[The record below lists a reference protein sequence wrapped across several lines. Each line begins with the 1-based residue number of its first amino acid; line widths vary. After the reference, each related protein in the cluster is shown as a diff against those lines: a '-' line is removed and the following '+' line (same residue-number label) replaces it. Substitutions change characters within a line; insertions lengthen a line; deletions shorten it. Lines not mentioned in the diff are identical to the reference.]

1 MPSAKQVTEVR
12 PADAELRREIEA
24 VEAERIRALVEVDLD
39 ALADLYHEALVHIH
53 APGVRHTKAMLLEH
67 TRTRQAYREI
77 QRGEL
82 TITQLAEDVV
92 AVTGSIRNRLGNPD
106 GSERVVDGIV
116 TQVLHRDDDGRWRFV
131 SFQLTPFG
139 EKVWGDLPSE
149 QQERNK

>member
-1 MPSAKQVTEVR
+1 MQSVR
-12 PADAELRREIEA
+12 PAGDELRREIEA
-24 VEAERIRALVEVDLD
+24 VEAERIRALIAIDID
-39 ALADLYHEALVHIH
+39 ALAEICHDSLVHIH
-53 APGVRHTKAMLLEH
+53 APGVRHTKDMLLEH

-82 TITQLAEDVV
+82 TITEVASGVV
-92 AVTGSIRNRLGNPD
+92 VVTGSIRNRLGNPD

-116 TQVLHRDDDGRWRFV
+116 TQVLHRDEDGCWRFV

-149 QQERNK
+149 KAAAEAEK